1 MPTLFSLAAE
11 LAAAIGEGIHADR
24 AQDWMIDAVLSSTL
38 VRQRDA
44 WAWSAVPRVAAAMA
58 ATNPTATDMDWEGND
73 ACDALVDRDTT
84 ALCHWLA
91 SAPHRP
97 RYCDDAVT
105 AYGKHPLGI
114 ARQIQM
120 GQHAEYLEIWT
131 ALAAFLA
138 ERAKALTT

>member
-11 LAAAIGEGIHADR
+11 LAAAFDDR
-24 AQDWMIDAVLSSTL
+24 TVYLGARRWMIDAVTAA
-38 VRQRDA
+38 RGERMDE
-44 WAWSAVPRVAAAMA
+44 WTFRAVPRVVEAMA
-58 ATNPTATDMDWEGND
+58 VTNPTATDMDWEGND
-73 ACDALVDRDTT
+73 ACDRLVDHDTT